1 MNNNVSQN
9 NNTVTVSLPTSQYG
23 KQGPLGPP
31 GPSGSEQGP
40 PGLTGSIG
48 PVGPLGPPGLQGEQG
63 PPGLTGSIG
72 PVGPLGPPG
81 IIGEQGPLGPPGPS
95 GSQGLPHNLQE
106 NTETGAFTTI
116 SITGSVISASSF
128 TGSLYG
134 TASYAPTSS
143 FVISAS
149 YAPFTS
155 QSLEG
160 EQAIELLNAAPK
172 QLDFRLVNK
181 STGSMLKNEWFA
193 SSDLK
198 WEFVAPISGK
208 VILTI
213 GYLQSTQDSGN
224 FGPQYTGGPR
234 IALSPTTPV
243 SSSIIIDDDDIDLYG
258 PFSNI
263 TQLWNWDNTTDNL
276 VTISPINIL
285 KTGLTPGIT
294 YTYYLYTQAYL
305 IKPLTD
311 FTMQLEI
318 GNYLQAT
325 SVVTTT

>member
-1 MNNNVSQN
+1 MSNNVSEN
-9 NNTVTVSLPTSQYG
+9 NNIVSVSLPTSQYG
-23 KQGPLGPP
+23 KKGLIGLP
-31 GPSGSEQGP
+31 GPSGSQGI

-48 PVGPLGPPGLQGEQG
+48 PAGPSGSQGLQGEQG
-63 PPGLTGSIG
+63 PLG
-72 PVGPLGPPG
+72 PV
-81 IIGEQGPLGPPGPS
+81 GPS
-95 GSQGLPHNLQE
+95 GSQGPPHNLQE

-116 SITGSVISASSF
+116 PITGSIVSASSF

-134 TASYAPTSS
+134 TASYVPTSF
-143 FVISAS
+143 FVTSAS

-160 EQAIELLNAAPK
+160 EQAIELLDAAPK
-172 QLDFRLVNK
+172 QLDFRLVSK

-198 WEFVAPISGK
+198 WEFIAPISGK

-213 GYLQSTQDSGN
+213 GLLKSTQDSGV
-224 FGPQYTGGPR
+224 FSPVYIGGPR
-234 IALSPTTPV
+234 IAISPTSPV
-243 SSSIIIDDDDIDLYG
+243 SSSIIINDDDIDPYG

-263 TQLWNWDNTTDNL
+263 TRLWDWDNTTDMTTTN
-276 VTISPINIL
+276 SPINLL
-285 KTGLTPGIT
+285 KTGLTPGQS

-305 IKPLTD
+305 IKALTD

-318 GNYLQAT
+318 SNYLQAT

>member
-1 MNNNVSQN
+1 MNNNVSEN
-9 NNTVTVSLPTSQYG
+9 NNIVNVSLPTSRYG
-23 KQGPLGPP
+23 KPGLTGFP
-31 GPSGSEQGP
+31 GPSGSQGI

-48 PVGPLGPPGLQGEQG
+48 PIGPSGSQGLQGEQG
-63 PPGLTGSIG
+63 P
-72 PVGPLGPPG
+72 LGP
-81 IIGEQGPLGPPGPS
+81 IGPS
-95 GSQGLPHNLQE
+95 GSQGPPHNLQE
-106 NTETGAFTTI
+106 NTETGASTTI
-116 SITGSVISASSF
+116 SITGSIISASSL

-134 TASYAPTSS
+134 TASYVPTSF
-143 FVISAS
+143 FVTSAS

-160 EQAIELLNAAPK
+160 EQAIELLDAAPK

-198 WEFVAPISGK
+198 WEFVAPVSGK

-213 GYLQSTQDSGN
+213 GHLQSTQDSGN

-234 IALSPTTPV
+234 ITFSPTSPV

-258 PFSNI
+258 PFSNT

-285 KTGLTPGIT
+285 KTGLTPGQS

-318 GNYLQAT
+318 SNYLQAT

>member
-1 MNNNVSQN
+1 MSNNVSQN
-9 NNTVTVSLPTSQYG
+9 NNTITVSLPTSQYG
-23 KQGPLGPP
+23 KQGLEGFP
-31 GPSGSEQGP
+31 GPSGSQGI

-48 PVGPLGPPGLQGEQG
+48 PTGPSGSQGKQG
-63 PPGLTGSIG
+63 N
-72 PVGPLGPPG
+72 
-81 IIGEQGPLGPPGPS
+81 QGPLGSVGPS

-116 SITGSVISASSF
+116 PITGSIISASSF

-134 TASYAPTSS
+134 TASYVPTSF
-143 FVISAS
+143 FVTSAS

-160 EQAIELLNAAPK
+160 EQAIELLDAAPK

-181 STGSMLKNEWFA
+181 STGSMLINEWFA

-234 IALSPTTPV
+234 IAFSPTSPV

-318 GNYLQAT
+318 SNYLQAT

>member
-1 MNNNVSQN
+1 MNNNVSEN
-9 NNTVTVSLPTSQYG
+9 NNIVSVSLPISQYG
-23 KQGPLGPP
+23 KKGPIGSP
-31 GPSGSEQGP
+31 GPSGSQGI

-48 PVGPLGPPGLQGEQG
+48 PIGPLGPQGLQGEQG

-106 NTETGAFTTI
+106 NTETGAFTTL
-116 SITGSVISASSF
+116 SITGSIISASSF

-143 FVISAS
+143 FVTSAS

-160 EQAIELLNAAPK
+160 EQAIEILNAAPK
-172 QLDFRLVNK
+172 QLDFKIVSK
-181 STGSMLKNEWFA
+181 STGSVMLRNEWFA

-208 VILTI
+208 IILTI
-213 GYLQSTQDSGN
+213 GYLKSTQDPGN
-224 FGPQYTGGPR
+224 FSPQ
-234 IALSPTTPV
+234 
-243 SSSIIIDDDDIDLYG
+243 
-258 PFSNI
+258 
-263 TQLWNWDNTTDNL
+263 
-276 VTISPINIL
+276 
-285 KTGLTPGIT
+285 
-294 YTYYLYTQAYL
+294 
-305 IKPLTD
+305 
-311 FTMQLEI
+311 
-318 GNYLQAT
+318 
-325 SVVTTT
+325 